1 MADDHNKETK
11 ELLEKAFRQVL
22 VEIADDSVS
31 VPLLNRN
38 TEQIVI
44 NCNAGHIIDIKPVL
58 RLRLK

>member
-1 MADDHNKETK
+1 MADDQNKTTK

-22 VEIADDSVS
+22 VKLDDDGVS

-58 RLRLK
+58 RIRVK